1 MAHKNRVIKT
11 DYTIDIASAIQDEYY
26 SLSLRYNFNDSTI
39 DQLPAGWVAQNSNG
53 AQVKSRITGDD
64 TSNRALLI
72 RGVKIAHSSVDNPPI
87 AASGYRWATLSKTFK
102 NPIIVKFKAY
112 EGRDSGGEYSA
123 TENPDIEHNEFLWLQ
138 YKVGSGAW
146 QIAGDPLVPEQSPIG
161 GTWNL
166 ASVITR
172 YIDSGVSTD
181 NPISLR
187 WIYKTNANPDDANV
201 DFWAI
206 DDVEVYEL
214 PTSTTPKRL
223 TFLGAPNLRLQT
235 PENAYK
241 TFLGKRK
248 L

>member
-11 DYTIDIASAIQDEYY
+11 DYTIDIAGAIQDEYY
-26 SLSLRYNFNDSTI
+26 SLSLRYDFNDSTI
-39 DQLPAGWVAQNSNG
+39 DQLPAGWVAQDSDG

-64 TSNRALLI
+64 TTNRALLI
-72 RGVKIAHSSVDNPPI
+72 RGLRIPHGSVDNPPI
-87 AASGYRWATLSKTFK
+87 TSSNYRWVVLSETFK
-102 NPIIVKFKAY
+102 NPITVKFKAY

-123 TENPDIEHNEFLWLQ
+123 TENPDIIHDEFLWLQ
-138 YKVGSGAW
+138 YKVGSAAW
-146 QIAGDPLVPEQSPIG
+146 QTAGAALVPGQSPVG

-166 ASVITR
+166 NSVITR
-172 YIDSGVSTD
+172 YIDSGVNAD

-187 WIYKTNANPDDANV
+187 WIHKTNASEPQTDV
-201 DFWAI
+201 DIWAI
-206 DDVEVYEL
+206 DDIEVYEL
-214 PTSTTPKRL
+214 PTSTAPKRL